1 MATKRI
7 AGITIELSTDTAKLT
22 KSLDKVAKNFTT
34 LGQNLTKNVTL
45 PIMAIGTAAVKVGM
59 DFDKSMSQA
68 AATMGLTADE
78 IAEAGGEFEQLRD
91 YAQKMGAT
99 TAFSATQAAEAL
111 NYMALAGYDA
121 DTSMQMLPNVL
132 NLAAAGGIE
141 LAYASDMVTDAQSAL
156 GLSLEETQTLVDQ
169 MARTSSKTNTSVEQ
183 LGEAILKI
191 GATARNVKGG
201 TAELTQVLGL
211 LADNGIKGS
220 EGGTHLRNMLLS
232 LQQKAED
239 GAVAFGDLS
248 VAIYDADG
256 NMRSIPDIMKE
267 ISSGLSDANGYTQ
280 EMRDTMLSDV
290 FNKTDL
296 AAVNALL
303 GTSVERWDEVAAA
316 IGDAEG
322 AAQQMAD
329 TQLDNFAGSL
339 TLLKSALEGA
349 AITISDQLTPYIR
362 QLAEWITK
370 LVDKFNNLSPETQK
384 MIIRIAL
391 IAAAIGPVLL
401 LIGKVISVISTVIDL
416 GSKLSSVIGLLTGP
430 IGLVVAAIAA
440 AIAIGVLL
448 YKNWDTIK
456 AKAEEIWTAIKEFF
470 SETWESIKTT
480 ATELWQGIKDTLSGI
495 WEGIKEAAELVWDGI
510 KLYFETVL
518 SFWTNLFTNT
528 WNGIKDTV
536 LGVWEGIKAQ
546 AEIIWTALKMAVEDP
561 IGALKYFLESTWE
574 NIKTTASN
582 VWEGIKSVI
591 TAPIDAAVSTI
602 SGLIEKV
609 KGFFPITLSNVF
621 SNFKLPHIS
630 AEWVEGF
637 MGIKYPKFSV
647 DWYGKAYD
655 NAMRFANPTVLAT
668 PQGYKG
674 FGDGAGA
681 EWVVGENS
689 LMSKIQNAVR
699 QNTLSPKEI
708 YQAVK
713 QGASEATL
721 ILYADGRKL
730 TDEVNRNNTSMIAST
745 RRTQGAY

>member
-22 KSLDKVAKNFTT
+22 KSLDKVAKNFQAVGKSFTT
-34 LGQNLTKNVTL
+34 HITA
-45 PIMAIGTAAVKVGM
+45 PIMAIGAASIAAFKEVDEGM
-59 DFDKSMSQA
+59 D
-68 AATMGLTADE
+68 T
-78 IAEAGGEFEQLRD
+78 II
-91 YAQKMGAT
+91 QKTGAT
-99 TAFSATQAAEAL
+99 GDAL
-111 NYMALAGYDA
+111 DE
-121 DTSMQMLPNVL
+121 MQGIFN
-132 NLAAAGGIE
+132 NLASTIPA
-141 LAYASDMVTDAQSAL
+141 DF
-156 GLSLEETQTLVDQ
+156 TQI
-169 MARTSSKTNTSVEQ
+169 
-183 LGEAILKI
+183 GEAIGEVNTRFGATGETLEEVSGQFVKFAQLSGQDVSTAIDQTQKALSAYGKDVNDASGYLDVMNKVAQQTGVSVDKLQTGLVSNATAFQEMGLSIEDATILMGQLEKSGANSETVLNGMRKALKNATKDGKPLSQALEELEDAIVNGTDSMDGLTLAYDVFGKSGDQIYGALKNGTISFKDLASAAIDAGGSVSQTFEATLDPADRFKLAMQNLQLLGAEI
-191 GATARNVKGG
+191 GATLM
-201 TAELTQVLGL
+201 EL
-211 LADNGIKGS
+211 LAPAIEKLIGFIQGI
-220 EGGTHLRNMLLS
+220 
-232 LQQKAED
+232 
-239 GAVAFGDLS
+239 
-248 VAIYDADG
+248 
-256 NMRSIPDIMKE
+256 
-267 ISSGLSDANGYTQ
+267 Q
-280 EMRDTMLSDV
+280 E
-290 FNKTDL
+290 KW
-296 AAVNALL
+296 NA
-303 GTSVERWDEVAAA
+303 
-316 IGDAEG
+316 
-322 AAQQMAD
+322 
-329 TQLDNFAGSL
+329 
-339 TLLKSALEGA
+339 
-349 AITISDQLTPYIR
+349 
-362 QLAEWITK
+362 
-370 LVDKFNNLSPETQK
+370 LSPEMQNA
-384 MIIRIAL
+384 IITIGL
-391 IAAAIGPVLL
+391 IVAAIGPLL
-401 LIGKVISVISTVIDL
+401 MLIGKIISVVSTVIAI
-416 GSKLSSVIGLLTGP
+416 GSKLGAVFTALTGP
-430 IGLVVAAIAA
+430 IGLVVAAVAA
-440 AIAIGVLL
+440 AIAIGVAL
-448 YKNWDTIK
+448 YKNWDEVK
-456 AKAEEIWTAIKEFF
+456 AKAEEIWTAIKDFF

-480 ATELWQGIKDTLSGI
+480 ATELWQGIKDTLSDI
-495 WEGIKEAAELVWDGI
+495 WEGIKASAELVWDGI

-536 LGVWEGIKAQ
+536 LGVWNGIKAQ

-689 LMSKIQNAVR
+689 LTSKIQNAVR

-708 YQAVK
+708 YQAVR